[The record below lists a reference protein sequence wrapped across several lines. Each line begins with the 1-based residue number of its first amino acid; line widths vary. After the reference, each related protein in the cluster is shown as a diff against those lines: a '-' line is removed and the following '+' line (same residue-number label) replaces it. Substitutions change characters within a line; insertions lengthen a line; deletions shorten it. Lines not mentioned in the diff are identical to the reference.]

1 MIGRVQNEGYLNRI
15 CSVWTLVDHL
25 LASCVVARQVWH
37 RLLHSIG
44 LQSLVPQPTSILC
57 DWWQRARKLAPKAV
71 LLITWNLWKERNR
84 RTFDGVSR
92 TSAQLCNI
100 ILEEVNAWVGAG
112 FSSLS
117 SLLAIQRWGAHCS
130 RRTIRSLVSTVA

>member
-1 MIGRVQNEGYLNRI
+1 
-15 CSVWTLVDHL
+15 VWTLVDHL

-57 DWWQRARKLAPKAV
+57 DWWQRARKLARKAARRGFDSAV

-117 SLLAIQRWGAHCS
+117 SLLAIQRP
-130 RRTIRSLVSTVA
+130 